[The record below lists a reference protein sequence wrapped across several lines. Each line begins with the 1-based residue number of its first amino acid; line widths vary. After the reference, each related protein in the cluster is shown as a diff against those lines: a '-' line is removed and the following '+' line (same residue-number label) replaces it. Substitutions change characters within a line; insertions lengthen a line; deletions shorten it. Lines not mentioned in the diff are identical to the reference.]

1 MMNTLKVGLLLT
13 VLTGIVLMAGYYFGG
28 TSGMIIAFGLAVV
41 MNFGSYWFS
50 DKIVLKMT
58 GAQPV
63 DPQQAPDLYR
73 MTEALVQRAQLPM
86 PKLYIIDDPSPNA
99 FATGRNPQNA
109 AVAVNT
115 GLLSLL
121 SNKEVEGVIA
131 HELGHV
137 AKRDT
142 LTMAIVATLAGALM
156 LLVQFA
162 RISALFG
169 IGGDSRD
176 GNNIVTL
183 LVMIIVGPIAAMM
196 IQSAISRAREYEA
209 DAYAAHL
216 TGSPDGLINGLQKL
230 ERGAAQIPTH
240 SMSPQTAHLCIVNP
254 LRGLGGR
261 HPVVLDAPA
270 SRKNAWPRW
279 KRCAGR
285 FSRSALRPGAETS
298 NSTRTFGSPP
308 AAPGTTA
315 SRTQL

>member
-13 VLTGIVLMAGYYFGG
+13 MLTGAVLLAGYYFGG
-28 TSGMIIAFGLAVV
+28 TGGMIIAFGLAMV

-63 DPQQAPDLYR
+63 DPSQAPDLYR
-73 MTEALVQRAQLPM
+73 MTEDLVQRANLPM

-99 FATGRNPQNA
+99 FATGRSPNHA

-121 SNKEVEGVIA
+121 NKSEIQGVIA

-156 LLVQFA
+156 VLVQIA
-162 RISALFG
+162 RFSAFFG
-169 IGGDSRD
+169 IGGGSDRD

-183 LVMIIVGPIAAMM
+183 LALIIVGPIAAMM
-196 IQSAISRAREYEA
+196 IQSAISRAREFEA
-209 DAYAAHL
+209 DAFAARL

-230 ERGAAQIPTH
+230 ERGAQQIPTH

-254 LRGLGGR
+254 LRGLGGI
-261 HPVVLDAPA
+261 
-270 SRKNAWPRW
+270 
-279 KRCAGR
+279 
-285 FSRSALRPGAETS
+285 SALF
-298 NSTRTFGSPP
+298 STHPPIEKRVEALEALRSQVQPVGSSPW
-308 AAPGTTA
+308 
-315 SRTQL
+315 S